1 LRYPG
6 VNIKMK
12 LRSSRFSAP
21 IAVAACLLSACA
33 SVPPTGVEGK
43 VTEVKLYASGQL
55 AASQYEVVRHIWV
68 DSWRADFS
76 VPTYPSEAVGIA
88 ALRVEAARL
97 GADGLI
103 NVTCLDQGH
112 PQWWSSTEATVL
124 CYGNAIRL
132 RRNEG
137 QPAATPTGT

>member
-1 LRYPG
+1 MRYPW
-6 VNIKMK
+6 VKFTMK
-12 LRSSRFSAP
+12 LQSSWFSGP
-21 IAVAACLLSACA
+21 VAVAACLLSGCA
-33 SVPPTGVEGK
+33 SVPPTGSDGN
-43 VTEVKLYASGQL
+43 VTEVKVYASGQL

-88 ALRVEAARL
+88 ALRVEAGRL

-103 NVTCLDQGH
+103 NVICLDQGH
-112 PQWWSSTEATVL
+112 PEWRSSTEPTVL

-137 QPAATPTGT
+137 